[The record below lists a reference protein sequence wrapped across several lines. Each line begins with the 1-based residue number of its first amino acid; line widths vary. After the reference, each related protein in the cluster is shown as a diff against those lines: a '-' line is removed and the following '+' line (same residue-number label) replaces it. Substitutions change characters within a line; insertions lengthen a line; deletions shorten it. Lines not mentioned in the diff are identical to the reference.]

1 MVSGHTASSCEF
13 HTLFSLE
20 NRKVTNCPETNVE
33 RREDDEPLPW
43 ATAQGGAGEGA
54 QSR

>member
-20 NRKVTNCPETNVE
+20 NRKVTSYKDKC
-33 RREDDEPLPW
+33 
-43 ATAQGGAGEGA
+43 GGE
-54 QSR
+54 SE

>member
-20 NRKVTNCPETNVE
+20 NRKVTNCPGTDAEE
-33 RREDDEPLPW
+33 KR
-43 ATAQGGAGEGA
+43 
-54 QSR
+54 S